1 MQIDEPNWYKNYKIG
16 AINYVCEYLI
26 SQISNRYFNG

>member
-1 MQIDEPNWYKNYKIG
+1 MNQIDKNYKIG